1 MNKQNFMFTR
11 HFLWISIDFLYQPGH
26 KAEMDVAPADIDIDF
41 ILDERAREMAGEY
54 NRWMDL
60 KRTGKLIERTKKYNN
75 LTSSKGSMDDH
86 ILVRPI
92 PQSIID
98 QTTGYFPQNAN
109 Y

>member
-1 MNKQNFMFTR
+1 
-11 HFLWISIDFLYQPGH
+11 
-26 KAEMDVAPADIDIDF
+26 MDVAPADIDIDF

-60 KRTGKLIERTKKYNN
+60 KRTGKLIEHTKKYNN

-98 QTTGYFPQNAN
+98 QTTGYFPQNTK